1 LSSADSDAL
10 VNETLCSTAR
20 TSSTKMMAGTGC
32 MAITTSG
39 GGFGMQ
45 QTAGGI
51 ALSGGWIYN
60 ALDA

>member
-1 LSSADSDAL
+1 
-10 VNETLCSTAR
+10 
-20 TSSTKMMAGTGC
+20 MMAGTGC
-32 MAITTSG
+32 MAITTNG